1 MKKIYSFSIAVIL
14 AATTNA
20 QSIVDFE
27 SFGLN
32 PESYDNGSAG
42 NGDFTIGD
50 LTFTNY
56 YNASWMSWN
65 GFTVSNTTDVTTA
78 GYLND
83 FSAFTGTGANGT
95 STYAIHYP
103 SGIITGAAN
112 IVIENFKITNG
123 TYPAIN
129 MRDGD
134 AYTKQFGSVNG
145 IDGNPDGTNGEDFL
159 KVWIIGENESGTA
172 KDSVDFYLADYRF
185 SDNNLDYIVDTWENI
200 DLTTLNVPVNKL
212 SFRFESS
219 DVNPAGPWINTPTYF
234 AIDEISYKSV
244 LGLNSVEND
253 FVNIWP
259 NPATDRISVT
269 GMEGS
274 LTLTALNGQNVFST
288 IHKDITS
295 IDMSTFQKGIY
306 FLTLTTEN
314 SILTEKVVLR

>member
-1 MKKIYSFSIAVIL
+1 MNRSRISTTLILAITTSLAIPSSIAATKPNAAGRTSTAVIN
-14 AATTNA
+14 T
-20 QSIVDFE
+20 I
-27 SFGLN
+27 LN
-32 PESYDNGSAG
+32 GKGVPSNTLGI
-42 NGDFTIGD
+42 NGDFYIDTRSLLISGPK
-50 LTFTNY
+50 
-56 YNASWMSWN
+56 AN
-65 GFTVSNTTDVTTA
+65 GKWP
-78 GYLND
+78 
-83 FSAFTGTGANGT
+83 TGRSLQGANG
-95 STYAIHYP
+95 
-103 SGIITGAAN
+103 
-112 IVIENFKITNG
+112 
-123 TYPAIN
+123 
-129 MRDGD
+129 
-134 AYTKQFGSVNG
+134 VNG

-306 FLTLTTEN
+306 FLKEEN
-314 SILTEKVVLR
+314 GNVKKVIKN